1 MKQNTFYFLAGI
13 LGLAEVGFF
22 WISVLFRNPA
32 IIVVTFILGILL
44 IYSAKRTISDRRE
57 DERSALITQKAGART
72 LEVFF
77 VLFFAISLGSL
88 VMGFATPLGIPP
100 PPKPFPR
107 VPHDEPNL
115 GYFGLLQML
124 LLCGMVFLYIAFRVY
139 YARKY
144 GEWDEDEE

>member
-1 MKQNTFYFLAGI
+1 MKQNTFYFLTGI
-13 LGLAEVGFF
+13 IGLAEVGFF
-22 WISVLFRNPA
+22 WISVVLRNPA
-32 IIVVTFILGILL
+32 IIVVTFILGVLL
-44 IYSAKRTISDRRE
+44 IYASRRTISDRTD

-72 LEVFF
+72 LEIFWI
-77 VLFFAISLGSL
+77 LFFAISLGSL

-115 GYFGLLQML
+115 GYFGLLQMI
-124 LLCGMVFLYIAFRVY
+124 LLCGMVFLYIGFRVY

-144 GEWDEDEE
+144 GEWDKDEE

>member
-1 MKQNTFYFLAGI
+1 MKQNTFFFLVGI
-13 LGLAEVGFF
+13 VGLAEVALF
-22 WISVLFRNPA
+22 WASVVFRNPA
-32 IIVVTFILGILL
+32 IIVISFILGVIA
-44 IYSAKRTISDRRE
+44 IYAARRKISDRKE

-88 VMGFATPLGIPP
+88 VMGFATPLGLPP
-100 PPKPFPR
+100 PPRPFPK

-115 GYFGLLQML
+115 GYFGLLQMVL
-124 LLCGMVFLYIAFRVY
+124 LVSMVFLYLGFRVY

-144 GEWDEDEE
+144 GEWDDDAE

>member
-1 MKQNTFYFLAGI
+1 MKQNTFYFVSGVI
-13 LGLAEVGFF
+13 GLAEVALF
-22 WISVLFRNPA
+22 WVSVVLRNPFI
-32 IIVVTFILGILL
+32 IIVAFILGILL
-44 IYSAKRTISDRRE
+44 IYLARRMISDRRD

-72 LEVFF
+72 LEIFW

-88 VMGFATPLGIPP
+88 VMGFSTPLGIPP

-115 GYFGLLQML
+115 GYFGLLQMI
-124 LLCGMVFLYIAFRVY
+124 LLCCMVFLYIGFRVY

>member
-1 MKQNTFYFLAGI
+1 MKQNTFYFLTGI
-13 LGLAEVGFF
+13 IGLAEVGCF
-22 WISVLFRNPA
+22 WISVVLRNPA
-32 IIVVTFILGILL
+32 IIVVTFILGVLL
-44 IYSAKRTISDRRE
+44 IYASKRTISDRTD

-72 LEVFF
+72 LEIFWI
-77 VLFFAISLGSL
+77 LFFAISLGSL

-115 GYFGLLQML
+115 GYFGLLQMI
-124 LLCGMVFLYIAFRVY
+124 LLCGMVFLYIGFRVY

-144 GEWDEDEE
+144 GEWDKDEE